1 MSGRPTRTSRL
12 AAASNAIAAAS
23 SLHGSSLAPSSGAR
37 NPLLL
42 RQKQSNLTAQL
53 LNIESNLIMSTSS
66 AYSSNFEDDVLFP
79 PGDSFFSSSAPSQSS
94 SSLPSASEELLLLK
108 VLDNLTDYIGS
119 KNATI
124 LSTTRPA
131 TLPSSTT
138 ASSSSSSERLR
149 R

>member
-23 SLHGSSLAPSSGAR
+23 SLHGSSLAPSAGVR

-42 RQKQSNLTAQL
+42 RQKQSTLTAQL

-66 AYSSNFEDDVLFP
+66 SYSSNFEDDVLFP
-79 PGDSFFSSSAPSQSS
+79 PGDSFFSSAPSQSS
-94 SSLPSASEELLLLK
+94 SSEELLLLK
-108 VLDNLTDYIGS
+108 ALDNLTDYIGS

-131 TLPSSTT
+131 QLPTTLPSSLT
-138 ASSSSSSERLR
+138 ASTSSSERLR

>member
-23 SLHGSSLAPSSGAR
+23 SLHGSSLAPSSGVR

-94 SSLPSASEELLLLK
+94 SSLPSEELLLLK

-149 R
+149 KIL